1 MERQGRHILLLC
13 DNAPSHIYDASKYP
27 HIRVEFFAPNLT
39 AWIQPNDAGI
49 IRCWK
54 ANYKRLFIQ
63 QAIERDDAGEDN
75 IYKIDQLKAMSMM
88 HAAWEC
94 VSSQTI
100 RNCWAHTKISG
111 MEPDAVPSTSSAP
124 TEVHDVRESISALQ
138 GRLDEL
144 HGRAMATLT
153 ERTNAVEFARLEDT
167 VPTEREW
174 TDEEIVEQVAAEI
187 QQAEADS
194 RGETLDDDDDATGT
208 STEGLPNA
216 TSGTNVQPITT
227 RGEALQSLCALQ
239 EYLSRLNNPSFIAD
253 LPLLSDINVRL
264 SSL

>member
-13 DNAPSHIYDASKYP
+13 DNAPSHIYNPSKYP
-27 HIRVEFFAPNLT
+27 HIWVAFFAPYLT

-63 QAIERDDAGEDN
+63 QAIKRDDAGEDD

-94 VSSQTI
+94 VTSQTI
-100 RNCWAHTKISG
+100 CNCWANTKISG
-111 MEPDAVPSTSSAP
+111 PEPDAVPSTSLVP

-144 HGRAMATLT
+144 HGRATAILV
-153 ERTNAVEFARLEDT
+153 ERVSAAVFAGVEDT
-167 VPTEREW
+167 VPTEQEW
-174 TDEEIVEQVAAEI
+174 TDEESVEQ
-187 QQAEADS
+187 
-194 RGETLDDDDDATGT
+194 
-208 STEGLPNA
+208 
-216 TSGTNVQPITT
+216 
-227 RGEALQSLCALQ
+227 
-239 EYLSRLNNPSFIAD
+239 
-253 LPLLSDINVRL
+253 
-264 SSL
+264 